1 MAANVDTEKC
11 TGCKSCVDVC
21 PSEAIKVP
29 ETVAVVSKDD
39 CIDCNACADACTSGA
54 ITMGD

>member
-1 MAANVDTEKC
+1 MPATVDKDKC

-29 ETVAVVSKDD
+29 DKVAEVKAED

-54 ITMGD
+54 ITMG